1 MKAAV
6 NSSHDVNMVT
16 NRHHNFMLPSRT
28 AGTMW
33 VSLLSAVTPVTEQNV
48 YGQSKNTLED
58 WMLLNPLYFGS

>member
-6 NSSHDVNMVT
+6 NSSYDVNMVT

-33 VSLLSAVTPVTEQNV
+33 VSLLLVVTPVAKQNV
-48 YGQSKNTLED
+48 YSQSKNTLED
-58 WMLLNPLYFGS
+58 WMSLNSLYFGS